1 MKRKKGFLIGVGALA
16 LLTSCAPPTI
26 KTTALLP
33 ARSHEASL
41 LKEVAVLSFDGP
53 DGHKFAS
60 EVEAILAS
68 INVSGGQY
76 FSVVDRMK
84 LDKVLQEMKLAK
96 SGLVDENT
104 AMKVGKL
111 VGARGIYT
119 GVVTQSRVDDREYKE
134 KRTRCASYAT
144 RYDKKG
150 KVKGEDCIRWEEYT
164 VSCTNRVA
172 TFAFTAK
179 LIDVEKGRIV
189 YANNLLG
196 TAESS
201 ACSDSS
207 KPLASRSELIE
218 TAKQYAL
225 AEFRKDVAPHYS
237 TFEIKLMNSKEGI
250 TSDAAKKKF
259 EQGIDF
265 AKHNRMD
272 RACELWGE
280 ANTLSPNAP
289 SILYNLGICFE
300 ITGQFEQA
308 LDLYKKADRAYG
320 KPDDRITSALQ
331 RVSGAIE
338 KQKKL
343 KEQIR

>member
-1 MKRKKGFLIGVGALA
+1 MLA

-41 LKEVAVLSFDGP
+41 LKEVAVLPFDGP

-60 EVEAILAS
+60 EIEATLAS
-68 INVSGGQY
+68 INVGGGQY

-84 LDKVLQEMKLAK
+84 LDKVLQEMGLAH
-96 SGLVDENT
+96 SGLVDEST
-104 AMKVGKL
+104 ATKVGKL
-111 VGARGIYT
+111 VGAKGIYT
-119 GVVTQSRVDDREYKE
+119 GVVTLSGVNDSKYSE
-134 KRTRCASYAT
+134 KRTRCASYVP

-150 KVKGEDCIRWEEYT
+150 KIIGEDCIRWEEYT
-164 VSCTNRVA
+164 VPCTNRVA

-189 YANNLLG
+189 YANNLSG

-207 KPLASRSELIE
+207 KPLASALELIGR
-218 TAKQYAL
+218 AKQYAL
-225 AEFRKDVAPHYS
+225 AEFRKDVAPHYV
-237 TFEIKLMNSKEGI
+237 TLEIKLMDSKEGI

-289 SILYNLGICFE
+289 AILYNLGICLE

-320 KPDDRITSALQ
+320 KPDDRITSALN
-331 RVSGAIE
+331 RVSEAIQR
-338 KQKKL
+338 QKKL
-343 KEQIR
+343 QEQIR

>member
-1 MKRKKGFLIGVGALA
+1 MKRKKWFLIGVGALA
-16 LLTSCAPPTI
+16 LLTACAPPTI

-41 LKEVAVLSFDGP
+41 LKEVAVLPFDGP
-53 DGHKFAS
+53 DGNKFAS

-68 INVSGGQY
+68 INVGGEQY

-84 LDKVLQEMKLAK
+84 LDKVLQEMRLAK
-96 SGLVDENT
+96 SGLVDEST
-104 AMKVGKL
+104 ATKVGKL
-111 VGARGIYT
+111 VGAKGIYT
-119 GVVTQSRVDDREYKE
+119 GIITQSRVDDREYRE
-134 KRTRCASYAT
+134 KRTRCASYVP

-150 KVKGEDCIRWEEYT
+150 RVIGEDCIRWEEYT
-164 VSCTNRVA
+164 VPCTNRVA
-172 TFAFTAK
+172 TFTFTTK

-189 YANNLLG
+189 YANNLSG

-207 KPLASRSELIE
+207 TPLASKQELIE
-218 TAKQYAL
+218 KAKQYAL
-225 AEFRKDVAPHYS
+225 AEFRKDVAPYYA
-237 TFEIKLMNSKEGI
+237 TFEIKLMDSKEGI
-250 TSDAAKKKF
+250 TSDEAKKKL

-289 SILYNLGICFE
+289 AILYNLGICFE
-300 ITGQFEQA
+300 ITGQLEQA

-320 KPDDRITSALQ
+320 KPDDRITSALNRTSEALQ
-331 RVSGAIE
+331 

-343 KEQIR
+343 QEQIR